1 MKNELQTIQKMIHE
15 VRGLKVMLDSDLAAL
30 YEVEAKYL
38 NRAVKRNIDRFPS
51 DFMFQL
57 SNEEWSVLRCQIG
70 TIEDGQG
77 KHRKYLPYVFTEQGV
92 SMLSSVLN
100 SARAIQ
106 VNISIMRAFVKLRHY
121 VISQSDTN
129 AQIAELKKILM
140 LHIENTDTKLSKHDK
155 AIRHILQVLDNLIEK
170 PPKTRQIGFGT

>member
-15 VRGLKVMLDSDLAAL
+15 IRGFKVMLDSDLAAL
-30 YEVEAKYL
+30 YGVEAKRM
-38 NRAVKRNIDRFPS
+38 NESVRRNIKRFPD

-57 SNEEWSVLRCQIG
+57 TSDEWNSLRSQIATSNNTRG
-70 TIEDGQG
+70 G
-77 KHRKYLPYVFTEQGV
+77 RRYNPYVFTEQGV

-100 SARAIQ
+100 SDKAIEIN
-106 VNISIMRAFVKLRHY
+106 VNIMRAFVQLRHY

-129 AQIAELKKILM
+129 AQIAELKKVLM
-140 LHIENTDTKLSKHDK
+140 LHIENTDTKLSKHDR
-155 AIRHILQVLDNLIEK
+155 AIKDILQALDNLIEK